1 MKEDV
6 IYFIYFDILLKIDH
20 NYYNLKAFF
29 CFEAFFLYINKEA
42 KLISSA
48 EFDNYKLNDPELIGL
63 DYVWELYLQAT
74 DLNVSAKAGDLLI
87 KIFKFASKDNS
98 NPEMFEALKQNF
110 IETLVNH
117 IKIGYL
123 ELQNFQSFGKIINF
137 QLVVFLLIIGAP

>member
-42 KLISSA
+42 KLISFS
-48 EFDNYKLNDPELIGL
+48 EFDNYKLNNPELIGL
-63 DYVWELYLQAT
+63 EHVWELYLQAV
-74 DLNVSAKAGDLLI
+74 DSNVSSKAGDLLI
-87 KIFKFASKDNS
+87 KIFKFASLDNL
-98 NPEMFEALKQNF
+98 EIFETLKQNF
-110 IETLVNH
+110 VDTLINH

-123 ELQNFQSFGKIINF
+123 ELQNLQILGKI
-137 QLVVFLLIIGAP
+137 